1 MKVLRVL
8 SSRTTHWKSARLHGG
23 AMLQLLSAPLQN
35 GLGFLQYPL
44 PTTPSAF
51 LADAP
56 ASKPRRDVGFTMLGF
71 NDTNELAPA
80 SHTGSLVCPCA
91 PCMRWSIRLHCRFW
105 PEPVSIFGSLGMT
118 VPMAV
123 HLCWAF
129 HPACPSDHIDARSR
143 GDCLTEVSS
152 SRRWRDVV
160 SIASDQ
166 TVTNRASTDRLLR
179 TEPQV
184 RLTNLFSYRTITVTS
199 SFSHKHA
206 LPLPGG
212 RSSCPQRSRGKDATC
227 PRENNDLCPG
237 LGLSTSLIRQRTV
250 HGRGLSLSANCP

>member
-1 MKVLRVL
+1 
-8 SSRTTHWKSARLHGG
+8 
-23 AMLQLLSAPLQN
+23 MLQLLSAPLQN
-35 GLGFLQYPL
+35 GLGFLQSPL
-44 PTTPSAF
+44 PVISSAF

-56 ASKPRRDVGFTMLGF
+56 ASKTRRDVGFTMLGF

-80 SHTGSLVCPCA
+80 YYTGSLESPCV
-91 PCMRWSIRLHCRFW
+91 PSVRWNNRLHCRFW

-160 SIASDQ
+160 SIASDP

-184 RLTNLFSYRTITVTS
+184 RLTNLFSYRTITGTS
-199 SFSHKHA
+199 SLFHRQA
-206 LPLPGG
+206 LLL
-212 RSSCPQRSRGKDATC
+212 SSLKFLRPRG
-227 PRENNDLCPG
+227 
-237 LGLSTSLIRQRTV
+237 
-250 HGRGLSLSANCP
+250 GRGLDAGYSRHRLACWPWPRPFRDRVQSEKVHIRAPCVSATTP